1 MADQVAPVP
10 EVLKDPRTYIEAEKG
25 AVVGTLGLPGDI
37 GSMSEGVADY
47 IQYMPT
53 FLRAPV
59 QTLLQLP
66 TTEDVKE
73 FGIEKGLLTRE
84 ETEGVPFQV
93 GEFLSPGSGVAAVK
107 GAKVL
112 SKFGPQAGKYISQEG
127 LLAAERLMD
136 KAPEVFQPRLNIV
149 PEGPTTTTKIK
160 PITKRT
166 GVTSYA
172 RKLAEGVKR
181 KKGTTAEFV
190 NELKARAKKDQK
202 EVNFNAEI
210 KAMGLDLTDT
220 TPISREQFQRK
231 LADNELSID
240 LTVLGEIEAE
250 RPVFGEAME
259 IEPSSEDLVQ
269 FNQIAKDVGYIRPGN
284 PAKYTPVIIPIETP
298 KGDYALV
305 RSMIDGRYELQEG
318 LGDYQAASFGA
329 GRKSIK
335 YYSPSHTVY
344 PVVDAEDLQE
354 AKIQATNYFKKAQII
369 NPGELNTTYVQD
381 YALEGVKPRDI
392 SYQTNR
398 REFLISSPQIKG
410 NFDQGHF
417 DPSQTATQDNI
428 LAHMLITDW
437 EGPVKLEDGT
447 VLNPDSF
454 GKTVGK
460 AVELWDRWEDRWE
473 NFWVLAKRDKLR
485 PKFFMLMRFKM
496 I

>member
-1 MADQVAPVP
+1 MAEQVKSGIASLADRARNMFRRVVEYPDPDIVMADQATADIP
-10 EVLKDPRTYIEAEKG
+10 EAFKDPRTYIEAEKG
-25 AVVGTLGLPGDI
+25 AVAGTLGLPGDI

-93 GEFLSPGSGVAAVK
+93 GEFFSPVSGAAAVK

-112 SKFGPQAGKYISQEG
+112 SKFGPQAGRYISQEG

-166 GVTSYA
+166 GVRSYA
-172 RKLAEGVKR
+172 RTLAEDIKR

-202 EVNFNAEI
+202 EVNFNSEI
-210 KAMGLDLTDT
+210 KAMELDLTDT

-269 FNQIAKDVGYIRPGN
+269 FQDFQAGGIQINQISTVGK

-329 GRKSIK
+329 GIKSIK
-335 YYSPSHTVY
+335 YYSPSAHSN
-344 PVVDAEDLQE
+344 PVVDTEDLQE
-354 AKIQATNYFKKAQII
+354 AKIQATNYFKKAGII
-369 NPGELNTTYVQD
+369 NPGELNTIFVQD
-381 YALEGVKPRDI
+381 
-392 SYQTNR
+392 
-398 REFLISSPQIKG
+398 
-410 NFDQGHF
+410 
-417 DPSQTATQDNI
+417 
-428 LAHMLITDW
+428 
-437 EGPVKLEDGT
+437 
-447 VLNPDSF
+447 
-454 GKTVGK
+454 
-460 AVELWDRWEDRWE
+460 
-473 NFWVLAKRDKLR
+473 
-485 PKFFMLMRFKM
+485 
-496 I
+496 